1 MLKICHKSI
10 IPRFAQSATTNSD
23 KYKIVKLGYNKKNGG
38 FMNHLKKYR
47 KLANLTMMDIVK
59 LTRGEFSQS
68 RLSSYETGARQLTV
82 EAALALAPILKV
94 SAAQLL
100 GISDKDKET
109 QKLGDQQQEL
119 FNLLSDISLRGEKDV
134 AQVAAMLRAYLQ
146 HQ

>member
-1 MLKICHKSI
+1 
-10 IPRFAQSATTNSD
+10 
-23 KYKIVKLGYNKKNGG
+23 
-38 FMNHLKKYR
+38 MNQLKKYR

-82 EAALALAPILKV
+82 EAALILAPIVKV

-109 QKLGDQQQEL
+109 VKLGDQQQEL
-119 FNLLSDISLRGEKDV
+119 FNLLSDIALRGEEDV

-146 HQ
+146 YK

>member
-1 MLKICHKSI
+1 
-10 IPRFAQSATTNSD
+10 
-23 KYKIVKLGYNKKNGG
+23 
-38 FMNHLKKYR
+38 MNQLRKYR
-47 KLANLTMMDIVK
+47 KLANLTMMDIVNI
-59 LTRGEFSQS
+59 TRGEFSQS

-82 EAALALAPILKV
+82 EAALVLAPILKV